1 MPKGSKKS
9 SRYCFHGAHHFHGSS
24 LQFSLMKKGPI
35 VPNHL
40 HVCNWRH
47 PLLQRHLKL
56 MKQDKGKKSYNCRMA
71 TASMHRC
78 VYWSAVT
85 WELLKSQEVNP
96 SPSTPAHSF
105 KKCISFLP
113 YVMSQHTFPKWCVQT
128 NSCQIAWGDSNLTY
142 LVHPSHS
149 SHRSIQMSTLIRLNQ
164 DCKTHQVCRSK
175 MV

>member
-1 MPKGSKKS
+1 MGAKRAAGTAFTEHTTFMGVACS
-9 SRYCFHGAHHFHGSS
+9 SPWW
-24 LQFSLMKKGPI
+24 KKGPI

-40 HVCNWRH
+40 HTCNWRH
-47 PLLQRHLKL
+47 PLLRRHLKL
-56 MKQDKGKKSYNCRMA
+56 MKQDKGKKSYNCHMA

-85 WELLKSQEVNP
+85 WELRKSQEVNP

-105 KKCISFLP
+105 KKCISFLS

-149 SHRSIQMSTLIRLNQ
+149 SHRSIRMSTLIRLNQ